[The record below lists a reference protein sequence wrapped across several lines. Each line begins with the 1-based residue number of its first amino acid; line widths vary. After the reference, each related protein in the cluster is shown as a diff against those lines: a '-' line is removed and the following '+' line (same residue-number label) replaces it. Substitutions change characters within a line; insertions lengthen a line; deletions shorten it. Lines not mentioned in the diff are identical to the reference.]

1 MTRSDL
7 LAACRNELYSAVV
20 SDTLDALGYCNQAMA
35 PGFTPL
41 ADETVLVGFARTG
54 IYLPIYHDDDSVN
67 VYEHEIELV
76 DSLREDEVIVLSCAD
91 NLRITPWGELLST
104 RAKYLK
110 AAGCITDG
118 SVRDARLIRAMGF
131 SVFSRGRNPVDTKHR
146 GKMIWRDVPVDVGG
160 VRINTGDFIIGDLD
174 GVVVAPQA
182 VADEAIAKALQK
194 VRAESTVREELAA
207 GQSLAAVFEKH
218 RIL

>member
-1 MTRSDL
+1 
-7 LAACRNELYSAVV
+7 
-20 SDTLDALGYCNQAMA
+20 
-35 PGFTPL
+35 
-41 ADETVLVGFARTG
+41 
-54 IYLPIYHDDDSVN
+54 
-67 VYEHEIELV
+67 
-76 DSLREDEVIVLSCAD
+76 
-91 NLRITPWGELLST
+91 
-104 RAKYLK
+104 
-110 AAGCITDG
+110 
-118 SVRDARLIRAMGF
+118 MGF

>member
-7 LAACRNELYSAVV
+7 LAVCRNELYSAGV
-20 SDTLDALGYCNQAMA
+20 SDTLDGLGYCNQAMA